1 MPEQQVQAAM
11 VKIDGIDYKV
21 EDLSDEAK
29 VQLQSIQV
37 AKAEIKRLKMQLA
50 LVQTAQN
57 AYMQALTAALP
68 DQA

>member
-1 MPEQQVQAAM
+1 MPEKQAQAAM
-11 VKIDGIDYKV
+11 VKIDGVDYKV
-21 EDLSDEAK
+21 EDLSDEAR

-57 AYMQALTAALP
+57 AYMQALNETLL
-68 DQA
+68 